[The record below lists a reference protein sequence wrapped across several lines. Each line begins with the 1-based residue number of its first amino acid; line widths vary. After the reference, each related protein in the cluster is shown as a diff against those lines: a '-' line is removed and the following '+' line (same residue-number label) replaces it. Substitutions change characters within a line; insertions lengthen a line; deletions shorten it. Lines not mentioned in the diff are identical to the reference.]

1 MNYWVIAIEV
11 IAAAII
17 AVLTE
22 AGKGGRDD

>member
-1 MNYWVIAIEV
+1 MNWTVVIIEV

-22 AGKGGRDD
+22 AGKGGRDE